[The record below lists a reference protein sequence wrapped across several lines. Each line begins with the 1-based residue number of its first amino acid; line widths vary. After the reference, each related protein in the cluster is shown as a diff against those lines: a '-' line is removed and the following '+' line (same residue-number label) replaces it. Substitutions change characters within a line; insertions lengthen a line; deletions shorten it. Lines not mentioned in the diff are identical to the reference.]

1 MSELERSAE
10 ATIIF
15 STCIARAP
23 RTVAEAARVAVPAF
37 CSMAAQSTLGALP
50 EKNASSLAASSGLAL
65 VHLAFFAYLSA
76 TIFFNS
82 AALFAYSSA
91 TSGKITNGLTGSPPK
106 FLIVFT

>member
-15 STCIARAP
+15 STCVARAP

-37 CSMAAQSTLGALP
+37 CSIAVQSIFGALP
-50 EKNASSLAASSGLAL
+50 EKNNSSLAACSGLAL
-65 VHLAFFAYLSA
+65 AHSAFAAYLSA
-76 TIFFNS
+76 TISFNS
-82 AALFAYSSA
+82 AARLAYSSA
-91 TSGKITNGLTGSPPK
+91 TSGKITNGLVGSPPK